1 MNLSSRS
8 LYTCIIQFENLSD
21 VMDEVACGDENS
33 DVIENGF
40 QHETEIKKKTEQNR
54 KYLILTANSTI
65 SGQSR
70 SFVSDVMSP
79 LVNIRIV

>member
-8 LYTCIIQFENLSD
+8 LYTCIIQFENMDD

-40 QHETEIKKKTEQNR
+40 QHETEIKKTEQNR

-70 SFVSDVMSP
+70 SFVFDVMSP

>member
-8 LYTCIIQFENLSD
+8 LYTCIIQFENMDD

-40 QHETEIKKKTEQNR
+40 QHETEIKKNR
-54 KYLILTANSTI
+54 TK
-65 SGQSR
+65 
-70 SFVSDVMSP
+70 P
-79 LVNIRIV
+79 